1 MTSTT
6 ATTRGAMEHARAK
19 AAREAAEVRAKP
31 TIPVHDAAG
40 LPPDVPREQLLW
52 DETLGAGDYASRVLE
67 RGSRLRLEDIE
78 GDACVSLL
86 VYSADAPAE
95 RLNVADTVKVQWQA
109 YLGQGAL
116 LLSDMGRVLMSIVA
130 DTSGRHDTFCAPSS
144 AWSNGRKFASGDN
157 HGPCPNARDR
167 FKLALAKH
175 GLGRRDIGPS
185 ISLFKGV
192 RVEADG
198 GFCFLGSAPARDGG
212 DGHFVELRAEM
223 RVLVVLA
230 NTPHVLDPRSDYRA
244 GLVRLLAWRGPVTGA
259 ADPIRVST
267 PERLRAF
274 ESVED
279 LLP

>member
-19 AAREAAEVRAKP
+19 AAREAAAVRAKP
-31 TIPVHDAAG
+31 TIPVSDATG
-40 LPPDVPREQLLW
+40 LPPGVPHDKLFWE
-52 DETLGAGDYASRVLE
+52 ETLAAGDYASRVLE
-67 RGSRLRLEDIE
+67 RGSRLRLEDTE

-86 VYSADAPAE
+86 VYAADRPQE

-109 YLGQGAL
+109 YLGCGAL
-116 LLSDMGRVLMSIVA
+116 LLSDMGRVLMSITE
-130 DTSGRHDTFCAPSS
+130 DTSGAHDTFSAPSS
-144 AWSNGRKFASGDN
+144 AWSNAAKYGKGDN
-157 HGPCPNARDR
+157 HGPFPNARDR

-175 GLGRRDIGPS
+175 GLSRRDIGPS

-192 RVEADG
+192 RVEPDG
-198 GFCFLGSAPARDGG
+198 SLTFAGSAGSTPARAP
-212 DGHFVELRAEM
+212 HFIELRAEM

-230 NTPHVLDPRSDYRA
+230 NTPHVLDPRPEYHA
-244 GLVRLLAWRGPVTGA
+244 GHVRLHGWHGYVTPPE
-259 ADPIRVST
+259 DEIRTST

-279 LLP
+279 LLA